1 MITAE
6 QMLGLALASV
16 VLIAVPGPSV
26 LFIVGRALTLGR
38 RHAFATIAGNTIGSL
53 LAGVIVAVGLG
64 ELIERSETVFLV
76 IKYVGAAYLIFLGI
90 QAIRAHGAHAG
101 EAAPVAARSLW
112 RTAGQGLVVGISNPK
127 VFILFAAILPQFVVP
142 AHGPAVT
149 QMLMLVGVPVLI
161 GLVTDMIWALAAS
174 TARAWFTT
182 SPQRMRRVGQVGG
195 FSVLGLGV
203 VTAVSGGPSHA

>member
-1 MITAE
+1 MITVE

-16 VLIAVPGPSV
+16 VLIAIPGPSV

-38 RHAFATIAGNTIGSL
+38 RHAFATIVGNTLGSL

-64 ELIERSETVFLV
+64 ELIERSEIVFLV

-90 QAIRAHGAHAG
+90 QAIRAHGAHSREAMPVEAG
-101 EAAPVAARSLW
+101 PLW
-112 RTAGQGLVVGISNPK
+112 RTAVQGLVVGISNPK

-142 AHGPAVT
+142 AQGPAVT
-149 QMLMLVGVPVLI
+149 QMLMLVAVPVMI

-182 SPQRMRRVGQVGG
+182 SPHRMRRVGQVGG
-195 FSVLGLGV
+195 
-203 VTAVSGGPSHA
+203 VSGVGRGTVAAASGSAAAA